1 MDKKDTK
8 KNIDIRI
15 MRLNKWYV
23 PKSMD
28 LRDCKEPV
36 ILGYFDELQIIEP
49 ELETLSE
56 SLNPFTKGYRLLDAW
71 KNKYK
76 STTVDCSSQE
86 QILFLNVSEEENETG
101 VNFSKKTVEDFWDKM
116 RKSIYPFLFLSMIHI
131 SHCGNLALALQKIK
145 TVFGDNYLSYISYD
159 YCDIVLFA
167 QNLTISAFMERIKRL
182 FEGSEKVIFDTFSMV
197 SFHPEYKVSNN
208 LNESETTGLQVTINL
223 SIRDHDA
230 FTKWYQT
237 EISDKE
243 LADIDYDLF
252 GRHDISIIK
261 DNPDT
266 AWLMQIMNK
275 LHDKRNQ
282 KNFWTFETFIKIKND
297 AASMNL
303 CSDTAS
309 DLEEIHKTVS
319 KRLQDKIEEL
329 KAAINKSE
337 IIDKTRYILPVY
349 EVRDCICS
357 IVKNSFAEEFV
368 CCIYESFLHFVTYMT
383 KEIPK
388 IGEYPDKIRFQE
400 KKIAE
405 VYDRYFVALNTL
417 VNSTMHNERQFVQA
431 TAFNA
436 VFYSVPPKIMAF
448 YNAYIYRMKQILED
462 EKLGKY
468 TFLIYPSFSP
478 NISIDQISLNET
490 PPCDRILTI
499 RISESALYDIESVMY
514 QMVHEL
520 AHYVGW
526 NLRCRDVREE
536 KIVSILVRWI
546 LEDCKMEDQTFQM
559 LECCLPKAKDK
570 KTDATVDGNEKSA
583 IYLDNL
589 SEIGNVIL
597 RILEN
602 SKFMY
607 DLYKAYG
614 EGPSEETSE
623 FSDRLLEDCGIETS
637 QKNAYLDNYLEQYAT
652 VKCQEFYSKLKRIYE
667 PDKKKKYKSY
677 ITLIK
682 SVYSECYADLQMIIL
697 LGMNAEDYLK
707 TFLLNLK
714 IPAETLLSQPK
725 DLIRISSIFRTM
737 ITSGL
742 WNINKDKYSDGFM
755 SVYHF
760 IADYN
765 QKVEKTMEQ
774 DRNSLSEEKAATL
787 SEKAAKFDFENGIR
801 LKGHLLLDSV
811 LVLNA
816 ESNNMVPLTDI
827 ASGLYEYL
835 LEVLDVSLTEY
846 STPDKAGKISQ
857 VRDLIKTILCFDDAV
872 EVFNRVENELISY
885 KREGCHIYIQEE
897 HSEECEQ

>member
-1 MDKKDTK
+1 MDKKGTK

-49 ELETLSE
+49 ELEASTE
-56 SLNPFTKGYRLLDAW
+56 NLNPFTRGYHSLDAW
-71 KNKYK
+71 KNDNK
-76 STTVDCSSQE
+76 STTIDYSSQE
-86 QILFLNVSEEENETG
+86 QILFLNISEEENETG
-101 VNFSKKTVEDFWDKM
+101 ANFSQKTVEDFWDKE
-116 RKSIYPFLFLSMIHI
+116 RKSLYPYLFLSMIHI
-131 SHCGNLALALQKIK
+131 SHSGKLALALQKIK

-167 QNLTISAFMERIKRL
+167 QNLTIPAFMERIKRL
-182 FEGSEKVIFDTFSMV
+182 FEEPEKVIFDTFSMV
-197 SFHPEYKVSNN
+197 SFHPKYEVSSN
-208 LNESETTGLQVTINL
+208 LNEAETTRIQVTINL

-230 FTKWYQT
+230 FAKWYQT
-237 EISDKE
+237 EISGNE
-243 LADIDYDLF
+243 LIDIDYDLF

-266 AWLMQIMNK
+266 AWLIQIMNK
-275 LHDKRNQ
+275 LHDKKNQ

-297 AASMNL
+297 DASMKL

-309 DLEEIHKTVS
+309 DLEEIHRTVS
-319 KRLQDKIEEL
+319 ERLQDKIEEL
-329 KAAINKSE
+329 KVAINESE

-368 CCIYESFLHFVTYMT
+368 CCIYESFLHFVAYMT
-383 KEIPK
+383 KEIPR
-388 IGEYPDKIRFQE
+388 IGEHPDKIRFQE

-405 VYDRYFVALNTL
+405 VYDQYFVAMNTL

-462 EKLGKY
+462 ENLGKY

-478 NISIDQISLNET
+478 NISIDQISLNAT

-536 KIVSILVRWI
+536 KIVSILVRWVV
-546 LEDCKMEDQTFQM
+546 EECKMEDQTYQI
-559 LECCLPKAKDK
+559 LQSCLPKAEDK
-570 KTDATVDGNEKSA
+570 KTAAAVDGDEKSA

-589 SEIGNVIL
+589 SEIGNAIL
-597 RILEN
+597 RKLEDSN
-602 SKFMY
+602 FIY
-607 DLYKAYG
+607 ELYKAYG
-614 EGPSEETSE
+614 EGTSEETSE
-623 FSDRLLEDCGIETS
+623 FNDHLLEDCGIERN
-637 QKNAYLDNYLEQYAT
+637 QNNAYLDNYLEQYAT
-652 VKCQEFYSKLKRIYE
+652 VKCQEFCGKLKRVNE
-667 PDKKKKYKSY
+667 PDKILKYKSY

-682 SVYSECYADLQMIIL
+682 SVYRECYADLQMIIL

-707 TFLLNLK
+707 TFLLNLR

-725 DLIRISSIFRTM
+725 DLIRVSSIFRTM
-737 ITSGL
+737 ITCGL
-742 WNINKDKYSDGFM
+742 WNISKAEYSDSFM
-755 SVYHF
+755 SVYQL
-760 IADYN
+760 IAEYN
-765 QKVEKTMEQ
+765 QKVEKTTEQ
-774 DRNSLSEEKAATL
+774 DRISLSEEKSAAL

-801 LKGHLLLDSV
+801 LKGHLLLGSAPD
-811 LVLNA
+811 LKA
-816 ESNNMVPLTDI
+816 ESQNMVPLTAI

-835 LEVLDVSLTEY
+835 LEVLEVSLIEY
-846 STPDKAGKISQ
+846 STSERAEKIRQ
-857 VRDLIKTILCFDDAV
+857 ARELIKKILCFDDAV
-872 EVFNRVENELISY
+872 EVFNCVEKELISY
-885 KREGCHIYIQEE
+885 KREGCHIHIQEE
-897 HSEECEQ
+897 HSEE